1 MATTYKILG
10 RGTGGPAPAATA
22 YTVPAGKCAVIST
35 FSLSNNSSGS
45 NTFSVYITD
54 TAGTAGATSNQ
65 ILSGVTLAGNSRAAF
80 TWGIT
85 LTAGQTFKVN
95 GGTSCTLI
103 VFGSEIDV

>member
-10 RGTGGPAPAATA
+10 RGTGGPAPAATV
-22 YTVPAGKCAVIST
+22 YTVPAGKVAVIST
-35 FSLSNNSSGS
+35 FSLSNNTNGS

-54 TAGTAGATSNQ
+54 TAATAGGTTNQ
-65 ILSGVTLAGNSRAAF
+65 VLSGVTLAANSRAAF
-80 TWGIT
+80 SWGVT

-95 GGTSCTLI
+95 GGGSCTLI